1 MSNNNLL
8 TYKVTTKDTLNR
20 ADIFIKGKFENF
32 TRSQIKKLIESNN
45 IKIND
50 NIIKPSTKIES
61 KDKITITLP
70 ELESTELKPL
80 NQSLDIK
87 YENKNLIIINKPS
100 GIVVHPSKGHQ
111 NDTIINALI
120 GMGIK
125 FESYLGKPKPW
136 LVHRLDKDTSGL
148 LIIAKNEITYNYL
161 TKIQKTRM
169 IKKQYI
175 GIVQGIPNSAKA
187 IIDAPIGRNKLNRK
201 TMSITKEGRHSLTEY
216 AITKSNNN
224 MSLLKITLLTG
235 RTHQIRVHLKA
246 IGHPIIGDIL
256 YGKKSKYV
264 NRQML
269 HAYKLSF
276 KDVQNNNIKVE
287 SEPEKDMKEFNFI
300 STTDTN

>member
-87 YENKNLIIINKPS
+87 YENKDLIIINKPS

-276 KDVQNNNIKVE
+276 KDA
-287 SEPEKDMKEFNFI
+287 FL
-300 STTDTN
+300 

>member
-61 KDKITITLP
+61 EDKITITLP

-87 YENKNLIIINKPS
+87 YENKDLIIINKPS

-287 SEPEKDMKEFNFI
+287 SEPEKDMKEFIEFYFN
-300 STTDTN
+300 N

>member
-125 FESYLGKPKPW
+125 FESYSGKPKPW

-287 SEPEKDMKEFNFI
+287 SEPEKDMKEFIEFYFN
-300 STTDTN
+300 N

>member
-87 YENKNLIIINKPS
+87 YENKYLIIINKPS

-148 LIIAKNEITYNYL
+148 LIIAKS
-161 TKIQKTRM
+161 
-169 IKKQYI
+169 KK
-175 GIVQGIPNSAKA
+175 
-187 IIDAPIGRNKLNRK
+187 R
-201 TMSITKEGRHSLTEY
+201 E
-216 AITKSNNN
+216 
-224 MSLLKITLLTG
+224 
-235 RTHQIRVHLKA
+235 
-246 IGHPIIGDIL
+246 
-256 YGKKSKYV
+256 
-264 NRQML
+264 
-269 HAYKLSF
+269 
-276 KDVQNNNIKVE
+276 
-287 SEPEKDMKEFNFI
+287 
-300 STTDTN
+300 

>member
-61 KDKITITLP
+61 EDKITITLP

-201 TMSITKEGRHSLTEY
+201 TMGITKEGRHSLTEY
-216 AITKSNNN
+216 TITKSNNN

-287 SEPEKDMKEFNFI
+287 SEPEKDMKEFIEFYFN
-300 STTDTN
+300 N

>member
-87 YENKNLIIINKPS
+87 YENKDLIIINKPS

-276 KDVQNNNIKVE
+276 KDAQNNNIKVK
-287 SEPEKDMKEFNFI
+287 SEPGKDMKEFIEFYFN
-300 STTDTN
+300 N

>member
-287 SEPEKDMKEFNFI
+287 SEPEKDMKEFIEFYFN
-300 STTDTN
+300 N

>member
-87 YENKNLIIINKPS
+87 YENKDLIIINKPS

-276 KDVQNNNIKVE
+276 KDELCSAI
-287 SEPEKDMKEFNFI
+287 
-300 STTDTN
+300 

>member
-87 YENKNLIIINKPS
+87 YENKDLIIINKPS

-287 SEPEKDMKEFNFI
+287 SEPEKDMKEFIEFYFN
-300 STTDTN
+300 N

>member
-20 ADIFIKGKFENF
+20 ADIFIKEKFENF

-80 NQSLDIK
+80 NHPLDIK
-87 YENKNLIIINKPS
+87 YENKDLIIINKPS

-148 LIIAKNEITYNYL
+148 LIIAKNETTYNYL
-161 TKIQKTRM
+161 TKVQKSRM
-169 IKKQYI
+169 IKKQYLA
-175 GIVQGIPNSAKA
+175 IVQGIPNSPKA
-187 IIDAPIGRNKLNRK
+187 TIDAPIGRNKLNRK
-201 TMSITKEGRHSLTEY
+201 KMSIRKEGRYALTEY
-216 AITKSNNN
+216 EILKSKNN
-224 MSLLKITLLTG
+224 MSLLNITLLTG

-246 IGHPIIGDIL
+246 IGHPIIGDEI
-256 YGKKSKYV
+256 YGKKSKYI

-269 HAYKLSF
+269 HAYKLNF
-276 KDVQNNNIKVE
+276 KDIKNKNITIE
-287 SEPEKDMKEFNFI
+287 SEPEKDMKEFIEFYFN
-300 STTDTN
+300 N

>member
-87 YENKNLIIINKPS
+87 YENKDLIIINKPS

-201 TMSITKEGRHSLTEY
+201 TMSITKKGRHSLTEY

-287 SEPEKDMKEFNFI
+287 SEPEKDMKEFIEFYFN
-300 STTDTN
+300 N